1 MKKREIKYYVNHQER
16 HFNPLI
22 VSQSDRWR
30 IYQELSK
37 CKNYAINKSY
47 RCYYNLPIEKE
58 DLELIAWIAF
68 NEAINKYENQKGKKT
83 FESFLIDAITWRCN
97 DYCER
102 YVTNHHKVLNSAST
116 RNWSEEKI
124 RDMGELFDQKIALDS
139 LFACYLATLK
149 DRDKQLVA
157 RALIYDYLEP
167 KNIYQKYLMS
177 KSKVYRLSKEV
188 IKDITRL
195 LI

>member
-22 VSQSDRWR
+22 VNQSDRWR

-102 YVTNHHKVLNSAST
+102 YVTNHHKVLNLAST
-116 RNWSEEKI
+116 RNWSEEKVHDI
-124 RDMGELFDQKIALDS
+124 GELFDQKIALDS
-139 LFACYLATLK
+139 LFACYLTTLK
-149 DRDKQLVA
+149 DRDKHLVA

-167 KNIYQKYLMS
+167 KNIYQKYPMS